1 MEKPKSKFLQ
11 LFPYLLPWHGFLLI
25 VSSSYLLANIF
36 SSKGSLYFPML
47 IGTSN
52 RLFDL
57 IYWSGWLYLLA
68 FLILS
73 VRRRDLFSSYA
84 NKSLF
89 FIYFTNL
96 IFLYPV
102 YRIPLDYLAPPSF
115 FYSLFKE
122 NFIRAIAF
130 PIFSFSTFY
139 SILHFS
145 KKEISFQFK
154 SKYMFAYF
162 FIAVVTFL
170 LLQGRPFPKLEDE
183 FAYFFQ
189 SLIFDKGQIV
199 FQMQKPTGITWE
211 RFSEIVQLPYIFFN
225 EGVIYSAHFH
235 GTSFLFTLFGKIH
248 IKPYTGV
255 ILLSLSF
262 IVYYLLAK
270 KLFKTN
276 KNGMYLSYL
285 LFIGSPLLITLSSTY
300 MSHIPALFF
309 LVLMTYGR
317 ILIDTRSRK
326 QLSFSLLFLCL
337 GIFGS
342 IWVRPQS
349 AFPAIFALFLF
360 DSYRLILKKFADKR
374 IFLYIVFY
382 SIVLVVSYSS
392 LKLYSDNLPAK
403 NIFLTSSFMGNF
415 FESGCQSIGIGEK
428 TGCFATYGTLGHSPL
443 KLLFN
448 SLDLISTLSSEHSIL
463 GIPLMPIFLF
473 LFPIGYARM
482 KKGKFDL
489 LLFGIFSM
497 NLGIFSLYW
506 HNGGESYK
514 GRYLAD
520 SIFSFYLLLG
530 IWGGIFFKKHLREKI
545 KKHNLAFAI
554 SIFFLIGS
562 AYSILFG
569 IRGHYLNREYVPY
582 TSLDSFTKDH
592 PRNSILAS
600 ANSLNVPNELFIE
613 KYTVPRERNK
623 QDKATFT
630 KKQILSTYNRGNV
643 TLAAIA
649 TEMDDFG
656 YLRDSFGN
664 VLLTEIASDEIEIF
678 GKQINVSNCYV
689 IPFFEEFQ
697 MKNDKKK
704 LITFWESKL
713 GKFKDCR
720 IKE

>member
-1 MEKPKSKFLQ
+1 M
-11 LFPYLLPWHGFLLI
+11 
-25 VSSSYLLANIF
+25 
-36 SSKGSLYFPML
+36 
-47 IGTSN
+47 
-52 RLFDL
+52 
-57 IYWSGWLYLLA
+57 
-68 FLILS
+68 
-73 VRRRDLFSSYA
+73 
-84 NKSLF
+84 
-89 FIYFTNL
+89 
-96 IFLYPV
+96 
-102 YRIPLDYLAPPSF
+102 
-115 FYSLFKE
+115 
-122 NFIRAIAF
+122 
-130 PIFSFSTFY
+130 
-139 SILHFS
+139 
-145 KKEISFQFK
+145 
-154 SKYMFAYF
+154 
-162 FIAVVTFL
+162 
-170 LLQGRPFPKLEDE
+170 
-183 FAYFFQ
+183 
-189 SLIFDKGQIV
+189 
-199 FQMQKPTGITWE
+199 
-211 RFSEIVQLPYIFFN
+211 
-225 EGVIYSAHFH
+225 
-235 GTSFLFTLFGKIH
+235 
-248 IKPYTGV
+248 
-255 ILLSLSF
+255 
-262 IVYYLLAK
+262 
-270 KLFKTN
+270 
-276 KNGMYLSYL
+276 
-285 LFIGSPLLITLSSTY
+285 
-300 MSHIPALFF
+300 
-309 LVLMTYGR
+309 
-317 ILIDTRSRK
+317 IDTRSRK

-360 DSYRLILKKFADKR
+360 DSYRLILKKFTDKR

-382 SIVLVVSYSS
+382 LIVLVISYSS

-530 IWGGIFFKKHLREKI
+530 IWGGIFFKKHLREKF

-613 KYTVPRERNK
+613 KYTIQKNVINK
-623 QDKATFT
+623 TKQRLQ

-664 VLLTEIASDEIEIF
+664 VLLTEIASGEIEIF

-713 GKFKDCR
+713 GIFKDCR